1 MSDAKK
7 MFATYVEKHEMTVL
21 KDDGLYRHIRFQT
34 PGSSIFWFDLI
45 TWPHNLVVTGD
56 VHSYQFARMDD
67 MFEFF
72 TVHAGARGGIN
83 PGYWAEKIR
92 GDNPAI
98 SFSEEKFKQQ
108 VVEYFMDNRHAYT
121 DKVELWKT
129 IRADVLD
136 SAYAYSLDDARHV
149 LNNFRYRNYFPDE
162 EFEFAD
168 VWEWDLTDY
177 DHHYLMAC
185 HAIVWGI
192 AKYRAEV
199 TARAA

>member
-1 MSDAKK
+1 MSNAKR
-7 MFATYVEKHEMTVL
+7 MFAQYVEKHEMTVL
-21 KDDGLYRHIRFQT
+21 KDDGLYRHVRFESPDT
-34 PGSSIFWFDLI
+34 SIFWFDLI
-45 TWPHNLVVTGD
+45 TWPGNLVVTGD
-56 VHSYQFARMDD
+56 VHPFHFARMDD

-72 TVHAGARGGIN
+72 GGLTTYAHQIN
-83 PGYWAEKIR
+83 PSYWAEKIR

-108 VVEYFMDNRHAYT
+108 VVQYFMDNRPAYT

-136 SAYAYSLDDARHV
+136 SAYAYSLADARHV
-149 LNNFRYRNYFPDE
+149 LSNFRYRNYFPNE

-192 AKYRAEV
+192 QHYRAGV
-199 TARAA
+199 KC

>member
-1 MSDAKK
+1 MSDPNRMLAQ
-7 MFATYVEKHEMTVL
+7 YVENHEMTVL
-21 KDDGLYRHIRFQT
+21 KDDGMYRHIRFQT
-34 PGSSIFWFDLI
+34 PGSSIFWFDLV
-45 TWPHNLVVTGD
+45 TWPGNLVITGD
-56 VHSYQFARMDD
+56 VHSFQFARTED

-72 TVHAGARGGIN
+72 MVHTGSRGGIN

-98 SFSEEKFKQQ
+98 SFCEEKFKRQ

-121 DKVELWKT
+121 DKVRLWKT
-129 IRADVLD
+129 LREDVLD
-136 SAYAYSLDDARHV
+136 NAYSYSLADARHI
-149 LNNFRYRNYFPDE
+149 LYNFDYRDWRTDE
-162 EFEFAD
+162 TFEFSD

-192 AKYRAEV
+192 QQYKAASAEV
-199 TARAA
+199 AA